1 METRLDDKGY
11 VPLDGYADYSED
23 HESAV
28 GEESEFERV
37 LLKHSN
43 PRVGG
48 FSEMLGPTEL
58 ELIAR
63 KDGRGIPIF
72 KDRFWGDLG
81 YIHLC
86 FDVTNMEALQKELE
100 SGGFKFTVD
109 SASSFDMGEAAGRF
123 TYIEDP
129 DGTWIEFVETHKV
142 PIMKKLGWYLN
153 LRNRKPH
160 KPLPRFML
168 RAMSLNRRRD

>member
-1 METRLDDKGY
+1 
-11 VPLDGYADYSED
+11 
-23 HESAV
+23 
-28 GEESEFERV
+28 
-37 LLKHSN
+37 
-43 PRVGG
+43 
-48 FSEMLGPTEL
+48 L

-63 KDGRGIPIF
+63 KDGRGMPIF

-100 SGGFKFTVD
+100 AGGFKFTVD

-153 LRNRKPH
+153 LKNRKPH

-168 RAMSLNRRRD
+168 RAMSLNRKKD